1 MARPEPVERLDGWK
15 AIAGFFGRDERTVK
29 RWESSRGLPVHRI
42 PGGGRAAVWADTAE
56 LRRWLEGEGADD
68 GDETVAAG
76 SPVRPRRRWAL
87 VALGA
92 LCVAGV
98 GVAAGTLLPHPR
110 AAGEAAGSDGE
121 AYTDDPPTQALY
133 LRAVLAWDSRT
144 PNGLA
149 AAVRDLNEVIR
160 RHPDRP
166 QGYAKLADCYLLL
179 REFGVMPEA
188 EAYDRAEAAARKA
201 IRLDPQAA
209 GALRALAFIRFWW
222 RADPKALGLFRRALD
237 AQPQSTQTRQ
247 WYGNA
252 LSARGLHR
260 QALAQF
266 REARLLEPTDLS
278 LSAAE
283 AGARAAAGDVAGA
296 THDIRQLES
305 VYPNSIPVHRTA
317 VLIALHAGDAATYL
331 RESETEAGLR
341 GDPQRIAALKVV
353 RAAFERGGSRAMF
366 AALAQAEAE
375 ARKAGRGNAVMTA
388 YYWALSGD
396 LDQAKRW
403 LTLARSA
410 REPDLIYLPSL
421 PQLAALES

>member
-1 MARPEPVERLDGWK
+1 MARSEPVERLDGWK

-29 RWESSRGLPVHRI
+29 RWESTRGLPVRRI

-56 LRRWLEGEGADD
+56 LRRWLEGEGGGEGGNEGA
-68 GDETVAAG
+68 GDIAAE
-76 SPVRPRRRWAL
+76 PPPLRARRWVL
-87 VALGA
+87 VTLGGIC
-92 LCVAGV
+92 LAGA
-98 GVAAGTLLPHPR
+98 GVAAGTLLPAR
-110 AAGEAAGSDGE
+110 RGGAAGVSDVE

-188 EAYDRAEAAARKA
+188 EAYDRAEAAARRA

-222 RADPKALGLFRRALD
+222 RADPKALDLFKRALD

-252 LSARGLHR
+252 LSARGLHK

-296 THDIRQLES
+296 THDIRQLEN
-305 VYPNSIPVHRTA
+305 VYPGSIPVHRTA
-317 VLIALHAGDAATYL
+317 VTIALHAGDAETYL
-331 RESETEAGLR
+331 RESETEARLR
-341 GDPQRIAALKVV
+341 SDPQRIAALKAV
-353 RAAFERGGSRAMF
+353 RAAFEQGGPRQMF
-366 AALAQAEAE
+366 AALAQAEAD

-396 LDQAKRW
+396 LAQA
-403 LTLARSA
+403 
-410 REPDLIYLPSL
+410 
-421 PQLAALES
+421 